1 MKIENIKNELLK
13 NGGITF
19 NKDLTS
25 ASNKNGYYVSIIG
38 YEKIIKIEEL
48 EKTIKEYQQKLL
60 KNEYIGLWIDNNKIY
75 IDISKHYTD
84 KKRAIESGIKNKQIA
99 IYDIL
104 NNNNIYLLKDTYILY
119 KYNKIN
125 NDIKYIKEYFNIK
138 DLQKEFNINNI
149 YQFIYKDIDKLKD
162 NFKLLKDKYI
172 IIKDNMLYREF
183 LEIMEG

>member
-1 MKIENIKNELLK
+1 MKIEEIKNELLK
-13 NGGITF
+13 NGGLTL
-19 NKDLTS
+19 KGDLTGANNTS
-25 ASNKNGYYVSIIG
+25 GYYVSLIG
-38 YEKIIKIEEL
+38 YEKIIQLEEL
-48 EKTIKEYQQKLL
+48 EETIQEYQKKLL
-60 KNEYIGLWIDNNKIY
+60 KNEFIGLWIDDNKIY

-104 NNNNIYLLKDTYILY
+104 NNNSIYLLKDTYILY

-138 DLQKEFNINNI
+138 DLQKDFNINNI

-172 IIKDNMLYREF
+172 IIKDNMLYKEYK
-183 LEIMEG
+183 EIMEG